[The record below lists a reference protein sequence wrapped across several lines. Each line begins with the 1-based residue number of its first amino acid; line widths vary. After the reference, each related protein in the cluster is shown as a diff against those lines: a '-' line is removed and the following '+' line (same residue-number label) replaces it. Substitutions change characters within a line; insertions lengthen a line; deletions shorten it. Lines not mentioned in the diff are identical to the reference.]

1 MIRLTGGEIGLTRR
15 PPLLQVEAGRRSLA
29 SVMKKNNITY
39 TTTDSLGNNTKY
51 GVNRFGRWLEIVS
64 TPNRLSA
71 LYSNSPANRAR
82 ILREIKVRGI
92 KIPSSREHFF
102 AEPEAFAH

>member
-1 MIRLTGGEIGLTRR
+1 MQG
-15 PPLLQVEAGRRSLA
+15 EAGRRGFGI
-29 SVMKKNNITY
+29 VMKKNNITY

-51 GVNRFGRWLEIVS
+51 GANRFGSWIELVKG
-64 TPNRLSA
+64 PNRFTT

-82 ILREIKVRGI
+82 ILSEIKARGI
-92 KIPSSREHFF
+92 KIPSNREHFF